1 MTRSV
6 AAQQRQA
13 HWRAVLSRQ
22 AHSGHSAAAF
32 CKSEGI
38 AAQTFYWWRA
48 KLRDG
53 HEEQA
58 TFSPEE
64 RPAAPFIELSDLAAP
79 GSALREAQTGF
90 VLRLDLPGG
99 IVLTIARR

>member
-1 MTRSV
+1 MTRSA

-13 HWRAVLSRQ
+13 HWRALLSRQ
-22 AHSGHSAAAF
+22 AHSGLSAAAF
-32 CKSEGI
+32 CKGEGI

-48 KLRDG
+48 KLRG
-53 HEEQA
+53 GQEEQA

-64 RPAAPFIELSDLAAP
+64 HPGAPFIDLGDLAAP

-90 VLRLDLPGG
+90 DLRLDLPGG